1 MVEPVF
7 ILGGYQTDFARNWLT
22 EGLGIVDM
30 IDETVRETLDA
41 ARLAPAEVHVAH
53 VGNFAAELYVKQGQ
67 LGGFIGQVEPRLS
80 GIPTARHEAACASG
94 SVATLAATA
103 EIEAQRYDV
112 ALVLGVEQM
121 KTVDPATGADFLGTA
136 AWYEHEAHGIDFAF
150 PALFARLGDEYER
163 RYGLTQDHLTRIAE
177 INFSNARRN
186 PRAQT
191 RGWFTDESQA
201 RDLREGK
208 YDRPVAG
215 RLRVRDC
222 SQVTD
227 GAVGLVLAS
236 ARYAREWAVR
246 QGISLDE
253 IPRILGW
260 GHRTA
265 PMRWETKI
273 SESREHPY
281 VLPHTRRAIEDA
293 FERAGLP
300 DVWGVQ
306 AIETHDCFTTSE
318 YMAIDHFG
326 LTAPGQSYRA
336 IEDGVIDFGGRLPV
350 NPSGGLIGV
359 GHPVGATGT
368 RQLLDAYRQVAGAA
382 GDTQVEGARRVAT
395 LNMGGSGTT
404 SVAMVIGR

>member
-1 MVEPVF
+1 MPEPVF
-7 ILGGYQTDFARNWLT
+7 ILGGYQTDFARNWLK
-22 EGLGIVDM
+22 EGKGILDMMDEVVSGTLAATQVAPSEVD
-30 IDETVRETLDA
+30 
-41 ARLAPAEVHVAH
+41 VAH
-53 VGNFAAELYVKQGQ
+53 VGNFVGELYVKQGQ
-67 LGGFIGQVEPRLS
+67 LGGLVSEVEPRLS

-94 SVATLAATA
+94 SIAALAASA
-103 EIEAQRYDV
+103 EIEAQRYGV
-112 ALVLGVEQM
+112 ALVIGMEQM
-121 KTVDPATGADFLGTA
+121 KTVDPATGADYLGTA
-136 AWYEHEAHGIDFAF
+136 AWYEDEAKGIDFAF

-163 RYGLTQDHLTRIAE
+163 RYGLRQEHLTRIAE
-177 INFSNARRN
+177 INFANARRN
-186 PRAQT
+186 PHAQT
-191 RGWFTDESQA
+191 RGWFTDDTQA
-201 RDLREGK
+201 TELREGK

-227 GAVGLVLAS
+227 GAVGLVIAN
-236 ARYAREWAVR
+236 ARFARGWAAR
-246 QGISLDE
+246 RGMSLDDV
-253 IPRILGW
+253 PRILGW

-265 PMRWETKI
+265 PIKWDTKMA
-273 SESREHPY
+273 ESREHQY

-293 FERAGLP
+293 FERAGIA

-326 LTAPGQSYRA
+326 LTAPGESYRA
-336 IEDGVIDFGGRLPV
+336 IEDGTIDFGGRLPV

-368 RQLLDAYRQVAGAA
+368 RQMLDAWRQVTGTA

-395 LNMGGSGTT
+395 LNMGGSATT

>member
-1 MVEPVF
+1 MPEPVF
-7 ILGGYQTDFARNWLT
+7 ILGGYQTDFARNWLK
-22 EGLGIVDM
+22 EGRGIVDM
-30 IDETVRETLDA
+30 LDETVSGTLA
-41 ARLAPAEVHVAH
+41 ATHIEPSEVSVAH

-67 LGGFIGQVEPRLS
+67 LGGFIAEVEPRLS

-94 SVATLAATA
+94 SVAALAASA
-103 EIEAQRYDV
+103 EIEAQRYEV

-136 AWYEHEAHGIDFAF
+136 AWYDEEAKGVEFAF

-163 RYGLTQDHLTRIAE
+163 RYGLQQDHLTRIAE
-177 INFSNARRN
+177 INFANARRN
-186 PRAQT
+186 PQAQT
-191 RGWFTDESQA
+191 RGWFTDETQA
-201 RDLREGK
+201 HELREGK
-208 YDRPVAG
+208 YDRTVAG

-236 ARYAREWAVR
+236 ARFARDWAAR
-246 QGISLDE
+246 RGISLDE
-253 IPRILGW
+253 VPRILGW

-265 PMRWETKI
+265 PIKWKTKI
-273 SESREHPY
+273 AESREHPY

-293 FERAGLP
+293 FERAGLA

-326 LTAPGQSYRA
+326 LTAPGESYRA
-336 IEDGVIDFGGRLPV
+336 IEAGVIDFGGRLPI
-350 NPSGGLIGV
+350 NPSGGLIGA

-368 RQLLDAYRQVAGAA
+368 RQMLDAWRQVTGTA
-382 GDTQVEGARRVAT
+382 GDTQVGGAQRVAT
-395 LNMGGSGTT
+395 LNMGGSATT